1 MQMALLL
8 PRLEHAVFHGC
19 EAVSDELLEHAASVK
34 LLDCAFTA
42 VGDAGLHSLAQV
54 PPMDPS
60 SCGNCRQPVL
70 HMQADATSLQCQRAD
85 ECAVE
90 KPEAMSILELMHVG
104 V

>member
-60 SCGNCRQPVL
+60 SCGNCRHTVL
-70 HMQADATSLQCQRAD
+70 HVQVDTTSLQCQ
-85 ECAVE
+85 
-90 KPEAMSILELMHVG
+90 
-104 V
+104 